1 MFCFW
6 KVKPGNNGLGYLA
19 EEISK
24 PNVEGVAWF
33 LPVAHS
39 KMGEE
44 RNELAAQRCAKDMK
58 PVACDP
64 ISHLSR
70 MLSTWTQRGQTWGEM
85 MGVCWTSR
93 IPQAKN
99 EPTVLFSCEH
109 VLLQE
114 KGRMTDPQS
123 NSEDGRAAV
132 AKAGL
137 RGSGLQPAVMP
148 LRLREPSGQ
157 GLLSQ
162 C

>member
-6 KVKPGNNGLGYLA
+6 KVEPVSNGFGYLA

-44 RNELAAQRCAKDMK
+44 RDELAAQPCAKDMK

-70 MLSTWTQRGQTWGEM
+70 MPPTWTQRGQTWAEM
-85 MGVCWTSR
+85 MGAC
-93 IPQAKN
+93 
-99 EPTVLFSCEH
+99 
-109 VLLQE
+109 
-114 KGRMTDPQS
+114 
-123 NSEDGRAAV
+123 
-132 AKAGL
+132 
-137 RGSGLQPAVMP
+137 
-148 LRLREPSGQ
+148 
-157 GLLSQ
+157 
-162 C
+162 